1 MAYICNK
8 CGKKI
13 KQLEGGNIRCSYCG
27 SRIMVKG
34 RTNLAK
40 EVPTD

>member
-1 MAYICNK
+1 MAYVCAH

-13 KQLEGGNIRCSYCG
+13 KQLDQFVRCSYCG
-27 SRIMVKG
+27 SRVLVKG
-34 RTNLAK
+34 RPNLAR

>member
-1 MAYICNK
+1 MVYVCAH

-13 KQLEGGNIRCSYCG
+13 KQLDQFVRCSYCG
-27 SRIMVKG
+27 SRVLVKA
-34 RTNLAK
+34 RPNLAR